1 MDIKG
6 GAVRPL
12 PLYEDMKKLFAVF
25 RVLGV
30 LGIGV
35 FRVVSGV
42 GVFLVFLVFFVLSMR
57 YTSIFCTLCT
67 SGTTIVSPPPQK
79 ICKKILE
86 KAVDKHAGI
95 V

>member
-35 FRVVSGV
+35 FRVVGGV
-42 GVFLVFLVFFVLSMR
+42 GVLGVFGVLRVIHEIYLHLYLR
-57 YTSIFCTLCT
+57 YNHSFT
-67 SGTTIVSPPPQK
+67 VAA
-79 ICKKILE
+79 E
-86 KAVDKHAGI
+86 NM
-95 V
+95 

>member
-6 GAVRPL
+6 GAFRPL

-35 FRVVSGV
+35 FRVVGGV
-42 GVFLVFLVFFVLSMR
+42 GVLGVLVFFVLSMR

>member
-6 GAVRPL
+6 GAGRPL

-35 FRVVSGV
+35 FRVVGGEKFGLWEFKLFKSECILGDIAF
-42 GVFLVFLVFFVLSMR
+42 GSM
-57 YTSIFCTLCT
+57 
-67 SGTTIVSPPPQK
+67 V
-79 ICKKILE
+79 
-86 KAVDKHAGI
+86 
-95 V
+95 

>member
-6 GAVRPL
+6 GAGRPL

-35 FRVVSGV
+35 FRVVGGV
-42 GVFLVFLVFFVLSMR
+42 GVGVGVLGVFGVLRVIHEIYLHFLYPLYLR
-57 YTSIFCTLCT
+57 YNHSFTAAA
-67 SGTTIVSPPPQK
+67 
-79 ICKKILE
+79 E
-86 KAVDKHAGI
+86 NM
-95 V
+95 

>member
-42 GVFLVFLVFFVLSMR
+42 GVLGVFGVLRVIHEIYLHFLYPWYGDSFTHTPGNMQKN
-57 YTSIFCTLCT
+57 
-67 SGTTIVSPPPQK
+67 SGKTR
-79 ICKKILE
+79 
-86 KAVDKHAGI
+86 
-95 V
+95 

>member
-1 MDIKG
+1 LS
-6 GAVRPL
+6 V
-12 PLYEDMKKLFAVF
+12 
-25 RVLGV
+25 VL
-30 LGIGV
+30 
-35 FRVVSGV
+35 
-42 GVFLVFLVFFVLSMR
+42 VFLVFLVFFVLSMR

>member
-30 LGIGV
+30 LGILGVGVLGV
-35 FRVVSGV
+35 FRVGV
-42 GVFLVFLVFFVLSMR
+42 LGVFGVLRVIHEIYLHFLYPWYGDSFTHTPGNMQKN
-57 YTSIFCTLCT
+57 
-67 SGTTIVSPPPQK
+67 SGKTR
-79 ICKKILE
+79 
-86 KAVDKHAGI
+86 
-95 V
+95 

>member
-35 FRVVSGV
+35 FRVVGGVGV
-42 GVFLVFLVFFVLSMR
+42 GVFGVLRVIHEIYLHFLYPLYLR
-57 YTSIFCTLCT
+57 YNHSFT
-67 SGTTIVSPPPQK
+67 VAA
-79 ICKKILE
+79 E
-86 KAVDKHAGI
+86 NM
-95 V
+95 